1 LIGADRL
8 RRALL
13 AQLAK
18 RRFSK
23 LDFELRIDLCGRRV
37 VVPVT
42 GELGLRHTD
51 VTEPHLLP
59 AIAAG
64 LAMYP
69 GTFIDGGAHTGETLV
84 KLLVLEPG
92 RRYVGFEPQVR
103 AAEYVRRLLAA
114 NDSPGAVIAAA
125 LGDRSGPVSL
135 LRSTEPDEGATV
147 LHSFRAEHGAR
158 AHVVVPMVEGDAA
171 LEAANVERV
180 AILKLDLEGG
190 ELEAIRG
197 LIRTIE
203 RDRPLIL
210 CEILPVGDARSEVGS
225 FRRRRAQELLEVL
238 GSRGY
243 ALMAIDDKG
252 RILPADDPGALGPGC
267 RDYALTQVDLAEPF
281 ISRTLEARAELL
293 AAAVARGG
301 VARLSD

>member
-1 LIGADRL
+1 MIGADRA

-13 AQLAK
+13 AQLAR

-23 LDFELRIDLCGRRV
+23 LDLELRIDLCGRRV

-69 GTFIDGGAHTGETLV
+69 GAFIDGGAHTGETLV

-92 RRYVGFEPQVR
+92 RRYVGFEPQIR
-103 AAEYVRRLLAA
+103 AAEYVRRLVAA
-114 NDSPGAVIAAA
+114 NGSPGAVIAAA

-135 LRSTEPDEGATV
+135 LRAAEPDEGATV
-147 LHSFRAEHGAR
+147 LESFRAERGAR
-158 AHVVVPMVEGDAA
+158 GHVVVPMVEGDAA
-171 LEAANVERV
+171 LEAANIERV

-210 CEILPVGDARSEVGS
+210 CEILPVGDGRTEVES
-225 FRRRRAQELLEVL
+225 FRRRRAQELLELL

-243 ALMAIDDKG
+243 VLMAIDG
-252 RILPADDPGALGPGC
+252 RGRVGGAGDAGALEPAC
-267 RDYALTQVDLAEPF
+267 RDYALTQADLAERF
-281 ISRTLEARAELL
+281 IGRTLEARAELR
-293 AAAVARGG
+293 AAATGSPG
-301 VARLSD
+301 VAGLAD